1 MLILEASA
9 ETRATC
15 RAWKRGGAGV
25 GFVPTMGYLHEGHI
39 SLVRIAKD
47 SCRKVV
53 ASIFVNPTQ
62 FGPNEDFARYPR
74 DLKRDAA
81 MCEAAGVDLLF
92 VPPVEEIYPAGS
104 ATFVNV
110 EGPLTST
117 LCGAS
122 RPGHFRGVATVVAKL
137 LAIVEPDVA
146 VFGQKDAQQLLVIRR
161 MARDLFFP
169 GEIVAGPIVRESD
182 GLAMS
187 SRNAYLNP
195 DERAQATVI
204 WRSLQEAARMFG
216 EGERRAAKIVAKARE
231 MLAFSPLARPDYV
244 ELVDNETLSPVQGK
258 INGAALLT
266 LAVFFGK
273 TSLIDNAILC
283 DEGKKCY

>member
-1 MLILEASA
+1 M
-9 ETRATC
+9 
-15 RAWKRGGAGV
+15 

-117 LCGAS
+117 LCGAR

-169 GEIVAGPIVRESD
+169 VEIVAGPIVRESD

-195 DERAQATVI
+195 DERAQATVL

-231 MLAFSPLARPDYV
+231 MLASSPLARPDYV
-244 ELVDNETLSPVQGK
+244 ELVNNETLSPVQGK
-258 INGAALLT
+258 IDGTALLA

-273 TSLIDNAILC
+273 TRLIDNAILC

>member
-15 RAWKRGGAGV
+15 RAWKRGGGRV

-104 ATFVNV
+104 STFVSV

-169 GEIVAGPIVRESD
+169 VEIVAGPIVRESD

-195 DERAQATVI
+195 DERAQATVL
-204 WRSLQEAARMFG
+204 WRSLQEATRMFG
-216 EGERRAAKIVAKARE
+216 EGEQRAAKIVAKARE

-258 INGAALLT
+258 IDGAALLA

-273 TSLIDNAILC
+273 TRLIDNAILC

>member
-1 MLILEASA
+1 LLILEASA
-9 ETRATC
+9 ETMATC
-15 RAWKRGGAGV
+15 RAWKRGGARV

-39 SLVRIAKD
+39 SLVRIAKE
-47 SCRKVV
+47 SCDKVV

-92 VPPVEEIYPAGS
+92 VPPVEEIYPVGS

-110 EGPLTST
+110 EGPITST

-137 LAIVEPDVA
+137 FGIVGPDVA

-161 MARDLFFP
+161 MTRDLFFP
-169 GEIVAGPIVRESD
+169 VEIVAGPIVRESD

-187 SRNAYLNP
+187 SRNAYLGP
-195 DERAQATVI
+195 DERAQATVL
-204 WRSLQEAARMFG
+204 WRSLQEAARMFEG
-216 EGERRAAKIVAKARE
+216 GERRASKIVAKARE
-231 MLAFSPLARPDYV
+231 IIGFSPLARPDYV
-244 ELVDNETLSPVQGK
+244 ELVDNETLLPVQGN
-258 INGAALLT
+258 IDGTALLA

-273 TSLIDNAILC
+273 TRLIDNAVLQ
-283 DEGKKCY
+283 GKESR